1 MLHLRFACGCARY
14 VLRCS
19 KEEAEKVVSA
29 LEEDGY
35 LSRAGRH
42 EGQEL
47 YETTLKGNQL
57 AGATLR
63 PISRAT
69 AERTLE
75 AFMQRVRAV
84 NSDPDY
90 LETITGVIVF
100 GSFLSPKE
108 DLGDVVVGIQLER
121 KPMSEEV
128 FMQLAEARRTLAQGR
143 GRRFRNLSDWATWP
157 TREIWVFLK
166 SRARQLSI
174 HDFRELR
181 RLPPFRC
188 RILLGDRRTV
198 AKSLSNAQCV
208 E

>member
-1 MLHLRFACGCARY
+1 M
-14 VLRCS
+14 
-19 KEEAEKVVSA
+19 
-29 LEEDGY
+29 
-35 LSRAGRH
+35 
-42 EGQEL
+42 
-47 YETTLKGNQL
+47 

-63 PISRAT
+63 PISRAA

-90 LETITGVIVF
+90 LETVTGVIVF
-100 GSFLSPKE
+100 GSFLSPEK
-108 DLGDVVVGIQLER
+108 DLGDVDVGIQLER

-181 RLPPFRC
+181 RLPPFHC

-198 AKSLSNAQCV
+198 AKSLPNAQCV